1 MINDW
6 NEFKIEFLK
15 YILNTIGLFTV
26 YEPSPIFN
34 LDNFLKIKKIHTIT
48 QIEMLMSLS
57 TFIEIVEGTQNLELE
72 IFPTA
77 VIIQLKGL
85 VLNNLL
91 KLHQFSILKNK
102 ILEYEDKFEI
112 EI

>member
-57 TFIEIVEGTQNLELE
+57 TFIEIVEGTQNLNIE

-77 VIIQLKGL
+77 ITIQLKSL
-85 VLNNLL
+85 ILNNLL
-91 KLHQFSILKNK
+91 KLHPFSILKNK
-102 ILEYEDKFEI
+102 ILGYQEQFEI

>member
-6 NEFKIEFLK
+6 DDFKVEFLN

-34 LDNFLKIKKIHTIT
+34 LENFLRIKKLHTIT

-57 TFIEIVEGTQNLELE
+57 TFIEIIEGKQNLELE

-77 VIIQLKGL
+77 IIIQLKGL
-85 VLNNLL
+85 ILNNLL
-91 KLHQFSILKNK
+91 RLHPYSILKNK
-102 ILEYEDKFEI
+102 ILKYEDKFEI

>member
-1 MINDW
+1 MIIDW
-6 NEFKIEFLK
+6 NDFKIEFLN
-15 YILNTIGLFTV
+15 YILKTIGLFTV

-34 LDNFLKIKKIHTIT
+34 LENFLKIKKIHTIT

-57 TFIEIVEGTQNLELE
+57 TFIEIVEGQQNLNIE

-77 VIIQLKGL
+77 IIIQFKSLI
-85 VLNNLL
+85 LNNLL
-91 KLHQFSILKNK
+91 KLHPFSILKNK
-102 ILEYEDKFEI
+102 ILKYEDKFEI